1 MRKVF
6 ASISSRLLITK
17 TMTLV
22 MILSLSCGILYAAA
36 DSELVVGEFYY
47 TYGDNE
53 SLAQAKEMCEKNATR
68 RALES
73 AMIYVHSEIRVG
85 VEGLKNLDVHA
96 LAAGCLKN
104 VKLLEES
111 VEDRTIYCRVQGI
124 VDVADLEKKLWD
136 AVSSQKIK
144 PRRKVRI
151 SFYNA
156 SIDENQDY
164 ERDDTKSAPDA
175 YVMVEDRHGNRIF
188 DSGHSFLS
196 RKMYKPLFKNRNN
209 YNPRFDNVSF
219 MYTFTEMDYLLIH
232 LMDWDGLEGFMG
244 RKNSPDDPIGSPFHV
259 RLDYPL
265 GKRWVMG
272 KGWKLEM
279 EIMECH

>member
-6 ASISSRLLITK
+6 ANNIKRSWISK

-22 MILSLSCGILYAAA
+22 MVLFLSCGIAYAAT

-53 SLAQAKEMCEKNATR
+53 SLAQAKEMCKKNATR

-85 VEGLKNLDVHA
+85 VEGLKNLDVHS

-104 VKLLEES
+104 VRLLEES
-111 VEDRTIYCRVQGI
+111 VEGRTIYCRVQGN
-124 VDVADLEKKLWD
+124 VDVADLEKRLRD

-144 PRRKVRI
+144 PGRKVRI

-164 ERDDTKSAPDA
+164 ARDDTKSAPDT

-188 DSGHSFLS
+188 DSGHYFLS

-232 LMDWDGLEGFMG
+232 LMDWDGLEGLFG
-244 RKNSPDDPIGSPFHV
+244 RKNSQDDIIGGPFYV
-259 RLDYPL
+259 SIDSPL
-265 GKRWVMG
+265 GKRWVGG

-279 EIMECH
+279 EIIE